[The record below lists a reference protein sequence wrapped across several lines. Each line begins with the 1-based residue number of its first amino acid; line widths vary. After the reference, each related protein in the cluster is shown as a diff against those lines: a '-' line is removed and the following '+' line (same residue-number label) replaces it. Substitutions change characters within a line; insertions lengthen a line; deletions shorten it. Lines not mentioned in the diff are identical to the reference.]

1 MKFLLTTIT
10 PWASALRTLIF
21 TVGHF
26 FIDFFTIVSVTGS
39 TLEAAA
45 SASIIAPLLN
55 GAWYFL
61 LDRTWTVL
69 HKVTEDREEEKA
81 PL

>member
-1 MKFLLTTIT
+1 MKFLLSTIN
-10 PWASALRTLIF
+10 PLASALRTLIF

-39 TLEAAA
+39 SVEAAA
-45 SASIIAPLLN
+45 GASIIAPILN

-61 LDRTWTVL
+61 LDRTWTTL
-69 HKVTEDREEEKA
+69 HRITEDGPAVKE
-81 PL
+81 